1 MKQEKIDEICN
12 RIEVL
17 FAQSPV
23 GDIRKNIKAI
33 IVNNLSKIDL
43 VTREE
48 FDIQTSVLKRSQE
61 KLESLE
67 KKIAEMSKTVNK
79 WYGQKSMN
87 WIGLLSSI

>member
-1 MKQEKIDEICN
+1 MKHEKIDEICN
-12 RIEVL
+12 RIEEL
-17 FAQSPV
+17 LAQSPL
-23 GDIRKNIKAI
+23 GDIRQNVKAI

-79 WYGQKSMN
+79 
-87 WIGLLSSI
+87 

>member
-1 MKQEKIDEICN
+1 MKQQKIDEICN
-12 RIEVL
+12 RIEEL

-48 FDIQTSVLKRSQE
+48 FDIQTSVLKRAQE

-79 WYGQKSMN
+79 
-87 WIGLLSSI
+87 